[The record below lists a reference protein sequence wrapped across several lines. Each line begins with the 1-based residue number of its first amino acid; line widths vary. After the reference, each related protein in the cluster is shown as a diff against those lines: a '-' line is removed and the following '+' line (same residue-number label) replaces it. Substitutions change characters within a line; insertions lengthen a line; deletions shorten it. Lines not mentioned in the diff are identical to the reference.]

1 MMKIYCS
8 AIFLLSIVI
17 SASATSLENKLVAA
31 TSLSWDNDY
40 FLGDWKAWGYG
51 CDNQTPPNE
60 LFNVYH
66 ENGQFFAKKTLGDN
80 CVTTGTVSFRG
91 ALPANGFSTG
101 KNYPVTFTLGN
112 KQRPNSSFGNT
123 NLQIQDV
130 NRFSAPAWGLR
141 YERLTPYP
149 LRPKV
154 VVDPV
159 PVAPVAP
166 VAPVIPEGAF
176 PSNYFLG
183 DWKAWGY
190 GCDNETPVNELFN
203 VYYDNTSYYAK
214 KTLGDNCVT
223 TGTVSFKGSLQPYWK
238 INTNYPATYT
248 LGNKQRPNSSFGN
261 TNIRIQDINRF
272 SAPAWGL
279 RYERITPVAPVVPV
293 APVTPTRRCRKL

>member
-80 CVTTGTVSFRG
+80 CVTTGTVSF
-91 ALPANGFSTG
+91 
-101 KNYPVTFTLGN
+101 
-112 KQRPNSSFGNT
+112 
-123 NLQIQDV
+123 
-130 NRFSAPAWGLR
+130 
-141 YERLTPYP
+141 
-149 LRPKV
+149 
-154 VVDPV
+154 
-159 PVAPVAP
+159 
-166 VAPVIPEGAF
+166 
-176 PSNYFLG
+176 
-183 DWKAWGY
+183 
-190 GCDNETPVNELFN
+190 
-203 VYYDNTSYYAK
+203 
-214 KTLGDNCVT
+214 
-223 TGTVSFKGSLQPYWK
+223 KGSLQPYWK

-261 TNIRIQDINRF
+261 TNIQIQDINRF

>member
-66 ENGQFFAKKTLGDN
+66 ENGQFFAKK
-80 CVTTGTVSFRG
+80 
-91 ALPANGFSTG
+91 
-101 KNYPVTFTLGN
+101 TLGN

-261 TNIRIQDINRF
+261 TNIQIQDINRF